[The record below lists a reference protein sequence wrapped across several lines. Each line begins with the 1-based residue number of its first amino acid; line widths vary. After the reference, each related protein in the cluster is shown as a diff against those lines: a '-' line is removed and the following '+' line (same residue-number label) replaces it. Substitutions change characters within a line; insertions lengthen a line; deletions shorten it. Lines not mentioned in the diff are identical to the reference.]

1 MWTAQ
6 YFDFNAPR
14 RLITSGGL
22 GTMGFGLGASIG
34 AQLGK
39 PDCKVINIAGD
50 GSFMMNCNEL
60 ATAVKNNLPIVIVI
74 MNNNVLGMVRQWQT
88 LFFDGRYSNTTLDR
102 KTDLVKLAEAFGA
115 EGYRV
120 TKKDELEGILEKA
133 LKSKGPVVIDYVID
147 NDKKVFPMV
156 APGAPI
162 NQIISEEDIK

>member
-1 MWTAQ
+1 
-6 YFDFNAPR
+6 
-14 RLITSGGL
+14 
-22 GTMGFGLGASIG
+22 
-34 AQLGK
+34 
-39 PDCKVINIAGD
+39 
-50 GSFMMNCNEL
+50 MNCNEL

-162 NQIISEEDIK
+162 NQIISEEDIQ